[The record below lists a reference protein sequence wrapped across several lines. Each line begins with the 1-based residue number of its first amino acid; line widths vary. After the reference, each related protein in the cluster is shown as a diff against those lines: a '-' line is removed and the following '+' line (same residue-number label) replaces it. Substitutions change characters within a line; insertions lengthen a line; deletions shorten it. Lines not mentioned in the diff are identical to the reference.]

1 MRKPVS
7 AEHYINKIKPVI
19 RKTRFSQ
26 LKIDDIAKHM
36 DISKVTLYK
45 HFSSKDEI
53 IEQVV
58 EHGIN
63 YLQQADAVV
72 NDDSVSFIERYQK
85 TFLQS
90 LICVIYLSD
99 LFQQDLKEYYPRLFE
114 TLVIAQQNRNKNLQ
128 TFFESGMDKKIFNR
142 IHAMLSLVQDDA
154 TLRRIMEPTF
164 SIQWYDLTLKQAV
177 VEFYKMKRYQVIRP
191 EYLDSVDDS
200 DIEKEIVRILQSI
213 S

>member
-1 MRKPVS
+1 VS
-7 AEHYINKIKPVI
+7 ADQYLNKIKPVI
-19 RKTRFSQ
+19 RRTRFSQ

-58 EHGIN
+58 EYGIQ
-63 YLQQADAVV
+63 YLQQADTVV
-72 NDDSVSFIERYQK
+72 YDDSVSYIDRFQK
-85 TFLQS
+85 TFLES
-90 LICVIYLSD
+90 LIGVIYISD
-99 LFQQDLKEYYPRLFE
+99 LFLQDLKEFYPRLFE
-114 TLVIAQQNRNKNLQ
+114 NISIAQQNRIKNLQ
-128 TFFESGMDKKIFNR
+128 SFFQSGMDKKIFNR
-142 IHAMLSLVQDDA
+142 MHAALSLVQDDA

-177 VEFYKMKRYQVIRP
+177 MEFYRMKQYQVISP
-191 EYLDSVDDS
+191 EYLDTIDDS
-200 DIEKEIVRILQSI
+200 VVEKEIIRILQTI

>member
-1 MRKPVS
+1 MRKPMS
-7 AEHYINKIKPVI
+7 ADQYLNKIKPVI
-19 RKTRFSQ
+19 RRTRFSQ

-58 EHGIN
+58 EYGIQ
-63 YLQQADAVV
+63 YLQQADTVV
-72 NDDSVSFIERYQK
+72 YDDSVSYIDRFQK
-85 TFLQS
+85 TFLES
-90 LICVIYLSD
+90 LIGVIYLSD
-99 LFQQDLKEYYPRLFE
+99 LFLQDLKEFYPRLFE
-114 TLVIAQQNRNKNLQ
+114 HIFVAQQNRIKNLQ
-128 TFFESGMDKKIFNR
+128 SFFQSGMDKKIFNSM
-142 IHAMLSLVQDDA
+142 HVALSLVQDDA

-177 VEFYKMKRYQVIRP
+177 MEFYKMKQYQVIRP
-191 EYLDSVDDS
+191 EYLDTVDDS
-200 DIEKEIVRILQSI
+200 VVEKEIIRILQTI

>member
-7 AEHYINKIKPVI
+7 ADQYLNKIKPVI
-19 RKTRFSQ
+19 RRTRFSQ

-58 EHGIN
+58 EYGIQ
-63 YLQQADAVV
+63 YLQQADTVV
-72 NDDSVSFIERYQK
+72 YDDSVSYIDRFQN
-85 TFLQS
+85 TFLES
-90 LICVIYLSD
+90 LIGVIYLSD
-99 LFQQDLKEYYPRLFE
+99 LFLQDLKEFYPRLFE
-114 TLVIAQQNRNKNLQ
+114 KISVAQQNRIKNLQ
-128 TFFESGMDKKIFNR
+128 SFFQSGMDKKIFNR
-142 IHAMLSLVQDDA
+142 MHAELSLVQDDA

-177 VEFYKMKRYQVIRP
+177 MEFYRMKQYQVISP
-191 EYLDSVDDS
+191 EYLDTVDDS
-200 DIEKEIVRILQSI
+200 VIEKEIIRILQTI

>member
-7 AEHYINKIKPVI
+7 ADQYLNKIKPVI
-19 RKTRFSQ
+19 RRTRFSQ

-58 EHGIN
+58 EYGIQ
-63 YLQQADAVV
+63 YLQQADTVV
-72 NDDSVSFIERYQK
+72 NDDSVSYIDRFQK
-85 TFLQS
+85 TFLES
-90 LICVIYLSD
+90 LIGVIYISD
-99 LFQQDLKEYYPRLFE
+99 LFLQDLKEFYPRLFE
-114 TLVIAQQNRNKNLQ
+114 NISIAQQNRIKNLQ
-128 TFFESGMDKKIFNR
+128 SFFQSGMDKKIFNR
-142 IHAMLSLVQDDA
+142 MHAELSLVQDDA

-177 VEFYKMKRYQVIRP
+177 MEFYRMKQYQVISP
-191 EYLDSVDDS
+191 EYLDTIDDS
-200 DIEKEIVRILQSI
+200 VVEKEIIRILQTI

>member
-7 AEHYINKIKPVI
+7 ADQYLNKIKPVI
-19 RKTRFSQ
+19 RRTRFSQ

-58 EHGIN
+58 EYGIQ
-63 YLQQADAVV
+63 YLQQADTVV
-72 NDDSVSFIERYQK
+72 YDDSVSYIDRFQK
-85 TFLQS
+85 TFLES
-90 LICVIYLSD
+90 LIGVIYLSD
-99 LFQQDLKEYYPRLFE
+99 LFLQDLKEFYPRLFE
-114 TLVIAQQNRNKNLQ
+114 NISVAQQNRIKNLQ
-128 TFFESGMDKKIFNR
+128 SFFQSGMDKKIFNR
-142 IHAMLSLVQDDA
+142 MHVALSLVQDDA

-177 VEFYKMKRYQVIRP
+177 MEFYKMKQYQVISP
-191 EYLDSVDDS
+191 EYLDTVDDFV
-200 DIEKEIVRILQSI
+200 IEKEIIRILQTI

>member
-7 AEHYINKIKPVI
+7 ADQYLNKIKPVI
-19 RKTRFSQ
+19 RRTRFSQ
-26 LKIDDIAKHM
+26 MKIDDIAKHM

-58 EHGIN
+58 EYGIQ
-63 YLQQADAVV
+63 YLQQADTVV
-72 NDDSVSFIERYQK
+72 YDDSVSYIDRFQK
-85 TFLQS
+85 TFLES
-90 LICVIYLSD
+90 LIGVIYLSD
-99 LFQQDLKEYYPRLFE
+99 LFLQDLKEFYPRLFE
-114 TLVIAQQNRNKNLQ
+114 KISVAQQNRIKNLQ
-128 TFFESGMDKKIFNR
+128 SFFQSGMDKKIFNR
-142 IHAMLSLVQDDA
+142 MHAALSLVQDDA

-177 VEFYKMKRYQVIRP
+177 MEFYRMKQYQVISP
-191 EYLDSVDDS
+191 EYLDTVDDS
-200 DIEKEIVRILQSI
+200 VIEKEIIRILQTI

>member
-7 AEHYINKIKPVI
+7 ADQYLNKIKPVI
-19 RKTRFSQ
+19 RRTRFSQ

-58 EHGIN
+58 EYGIQ
-63 YLQQADAVV
+63 YLQQADTVV
-72 NDDSVSFIERYQK
+72 NDDSVSYIDRFQK
-85 TFLQS
+85 TFLES
-90 LICVIYLSD
+90 LIGVIYISD
-99 LFQQDLKEYYPRLFE
+99 LFLQDLKEFYPRLFE
-114 TLVIAQQNRNKNLQ
+114 NISIAQQNRIKNLQ
-128 TFFESGMDKKIFNR
+128 SFFQSGMDKKIFNR
-142 IHAMLSLVQDDA
+142 MHAALSLVQDDA

-177 VEFYKMKRYQVIRP
+177 MEFYRMKQYQVISP
-191 EYLDSVDDS
+191 EYLDTIDDS
-200 DIEKEIVRILQSI
+200 VVEKEIIRILQTI